1 MKGKSLSVIGTAIT
15 LAFTS
20 NVAMA
25 QSSES
30 MLAETDSSTGSPA
43 EIKMSP
49 EGMKILCERFPL
61 NSRCP
66 NGIPLDRGF
75 SRPAPAPESNSVES
89 SGENNNLD
97 TTTVPVTP
105 TIPTPENS
113 PENSTELTPVPDMSS
128 PVESNQGENTN
139 PGEGSTQELPSG
151 ILPQVAPSGT

>member
-1 MKGKSLSVIGTAIT
+1 MKGKSLSVIGTAII

-30 MLAETDSSTGSPA
+30 LLAESDSSVGSAA

-66 NGIPLDRGF
+66 NGIPLNQGF

-89 SGENNNLD
+89 SGEKNSLD
-97 TTTVPVTP
+97 ATTVPVTP
-105 TIPTPENS
+105 TVPTPENS
-113 PENSTELTPVPDMSS
+113 TENSTQLTPVPDMPS
-128 PVESNQGENTN
+128 PVESNQGENMN
-139 PGEGSTQELPSG
+139 PGAGSTQELPTG
-151 ILPQVAPSGT
+151 ILPQVAPSGN